1 MSEIQKACH
10 SIEQTRRRQ
19 SFILRWVVIP
29 YAVIYLTAYA
39 YIIFC
44 K

>member
-1 MSEIQKACH
+1 MNEIQKACH
-10 SIEQTRRRQ
+10 TIEQTRRRH
-19 SFILRWVVIP
+19 SFIIRWVVIP
-29 YAVIYLTAYA
+29 YVIIYLMAYA

>member
-1 MSEIQKACH
+1 MNEMQKVCLI
-10 SIEQTRRRQ
+10 IERTRSRH
-19 SFILRWVVIP
+19 SFIIRWVVIP
-29 YAVIYLTAYA
+29 YAVVYLMAYA

>member
-1 MSEIQKACH
+1 MNEIQNICAR
-10 SIEQTRRRQ
+10 IERTRHRQ

-29 YAVIYLTAYA
+29 YVVVYLTAYA
-39 YIIFC
+39 YLILS

>member
-1 MSEIQKACH
+1 MNEIQKACTQ
-10 SIEQTRRRQ
+10 IERTRHRQ

-29 YAVIYLTAYA
+29 YVIVYLTAYA
-39 YIIFC
+39 YLILF

>member
-1 MSEIQKACH
+1 MNEVQKACL
-10 SIEQTRRRQ
+10 SIKQTRRRQ

-29 YAVIYLTAYA
+29 YAVVYLMAYA

>member
-1 MSEIQKACH
+1 MNEIQKACL
-10 SIEQTRRRQ
+10 SIQQTRRRQ
-19 SFILRWVVIP
+19 SFIIRWVVIP
-29 YAVIYLTAYA
+29 YSVVYLMAYA